1 MFDETCNHGADMQ
14 VAMQLCH
21 DVFVHGAEIKKPAR
35 RPAFYM
41 RLITE
46 ICQPYFFSGAAG
58 ATGAAG
64 AAGAAAPGAA
74 ASAGLA
80 ASAAG
85 AAGAAIGA
93 GAGAAAFCSFFS
105 QAVTA
110 VMANS
115 AASRI
120 EYFFI

>member
-1 MFDETCNHGADMQ
+1 MIDETCNHGADMQ
-14 VAMQLCH
+14 EATKPCR
-21 DVFVHGAEIKKPAR
+21 DVFVHDAEIKKPAR

-41 RLITE
+41 QLISE
-46 ICQPYFFSGAAG
+46 SCQPYFFSGAAG
-58 ATGAAG
+58 AAG
-64 AAGAAAPGAA
+64 AGAA
-74 ASAGLA
+74 ASAGLV

-85 AAGAAIGA
+85 AAGAAGA
-93 GAGAAAFCSFFS
+93 VAGAAGAASFFS

-120 EYFFI
+120 EYFFIKLSFLG